1 LANFNTH
8 ITTSGLLGAAYA
20 SAGHLAYGM
29 PLQAS
34 LLAGGLVTVAG
45 VLPDVDSDNAVI
57 LRESLGFVALL
68 TPMLLLDR
76 FQELGWTNETIV
88 LVTALTYVVI
98 RFGVG
103 EFLRRYTVHR
113 GMWHSIPAALLAGMV
128 IYYICAC
135 TDESVRLFK
144 AGGVVTGYVWHLILD
159 EIFAVDNS
167 GRRPRFKRSFG
178 TALKLWS
185 GNTWANISTYAKLAA
200 MLALIVLHP
209 PHNRLHAPQYMQPQ
223 VTQPRYAPTDYPPYS
238 VAPGYEQA
246 PPGVPPITQ
255 PATPPPDEWNRV
267 SSPQYRPPTR

>member
-1 LANFNTH
+1 
-8 ITTSGLLGAAYA
+8 
-20 SAGHLAYGM
+20 M
-29 PLQAS
+29 PLQSS
-34 LLAGGLVTVAG
+34 LLAGGLVTIAG

-68 TPMLLLDR
+68 APMLLLDR
-76 FQELGWTNETIV
+76 FQEMGWNNETIV
-88 LVTALTYVVI
+88 LVTALSYVVI
-98 RFGVG
+98 RFGIG

-113 GMWHSIPAALLAGMV
+113 GMWHSIPAALIAGMV

-135 TDESVRLFK
+135 PDDAVRMFK
-144 AGGVVTGYVWHLILD
+144 AGAVVTGYVWHLILD

-185 GNTWANISTYAKLAA
+185 GNTWANLSTYAKLAA

-209 PHNRLHAPQYMQPQ
+209 PHNKLD
-223 VTQPRYAPTDYPPYS
+223 TPRYAPQYTQPQYTQPQSDPALHPPYS
-238 VAPGYEQA
+238 VAPGYEQESPGA
-246 PPGVPPITQ
+246 PPVTEPT
-255 PATPPPDEWNRV
+255 TLPPDEWNRV